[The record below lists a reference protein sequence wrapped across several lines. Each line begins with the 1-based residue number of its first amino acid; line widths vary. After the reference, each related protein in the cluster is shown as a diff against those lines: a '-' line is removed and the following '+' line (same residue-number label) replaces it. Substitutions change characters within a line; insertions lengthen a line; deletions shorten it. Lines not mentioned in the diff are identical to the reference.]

1 MKHRDIDFHVYTAA
15 VPEVTVS
22 FAEMAELAKN
32 PRIKRVEFA
41 NLLDEEDAC
50 LEWHAFYEDRWGE
63 LWQLDLMHIRHGS
76 KYDGYFEKVAAQIA
90 GMLTDERRQAILR
103 LKFATPDDVKIA
115 GVEYYKAVIRDGI
128 RNYADFEKW
137 RAKNPLTGIDPWPTD
152 MEREVCRD

>member
-1 MKHRDIDFHVYTAA
+1 M
-15 VPEVTVS
+15 
-22 FAEMAELAKN
+22 
-32 PRIKRVEFA
+32 
-41 NLLDEEDAC
+41 
-50 LEWHAFYEDRWGE
+50 
-63 LWQLDLMHIRHGS
+63 WQLDLMHIRHGS

-90 GMLTDERRQAILR
+90 GMLNDERRQAILR